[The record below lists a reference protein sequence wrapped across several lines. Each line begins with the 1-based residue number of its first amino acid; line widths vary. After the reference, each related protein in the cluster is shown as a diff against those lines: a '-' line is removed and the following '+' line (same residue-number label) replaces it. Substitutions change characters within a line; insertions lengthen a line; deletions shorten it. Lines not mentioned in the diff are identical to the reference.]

1 MKITCGN
8 RQLDLSS
15 PAIMGVL
22 NVTPDSFSDGGQY
35 NQLDAAIERAQQ
47 MVEQGATIIDVGG
60 ESTRPGATPVSAE
73 LELERVVPVVEA
85 ISKHVDVCIS
95 VDTSTPQVMLES
107 AKVGAHMLNDVR
119 ALAREGAI
127 EAAKQ
132 TALPICIM
140 HMQGEPKTMQA
151 NPMYSQVV
159 NDVFEFLQE
168 RINACLEAGIDK
180 SQLMVDPGFGF
191 GKTLEHNYQLLN
203 QLERF
208 LVWQVPLLIG
218 LSRKSMI
225 GAVLGDKPANQRVS
239 GSVAAAL
246 IAAQN
251 GANIIRVHD
260 VEATYDA
267 IQILNASRRF
277 AV

>member
-35 NQLDAAIERAQQ
+35 NQLDLAIERAQQ

-60 ESTRPGATPVSAE
+60 ESTRPGATPVSTD

-107 AKVGAHMLNDVR
+107 VKVGAHMLNDVR
-119 ALAREGAI
+119 ALTREGAI

-132 TALPICIM
+132 TALPVCIM

-151 NPMYSQVV
+151 NPKYSQVV

-168 RINACLEAGIDK
+168 RINACVEAGIDK

-225 GAVLGDKPANQRVS
+225 GAVLGDKPANQRVA

-246 IAAQN
+246 MAVQN